1 MINQLLNDALKSLT
15 QAHELYMEHH
25 REDDDADWVSLQ
37 YENAVVCIEN
47 IKDAEDS
54 HYVGGTMQ
62 DGVLE
67 SV

>member
-1 MINQLLNDALKSLT
+1 MINQLLNDALKFLT

-37 YENAVVCIEN
+37 YEHAVVCIEN

-54 HYVGGTMQ
+54 HY
-62 DGVLE
+62 E
-67 SV
+67 